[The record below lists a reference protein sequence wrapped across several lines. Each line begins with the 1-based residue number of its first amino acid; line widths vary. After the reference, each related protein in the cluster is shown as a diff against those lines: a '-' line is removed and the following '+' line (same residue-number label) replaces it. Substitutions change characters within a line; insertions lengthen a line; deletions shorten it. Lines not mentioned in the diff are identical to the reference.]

1 MRKPLIGI
9 ITYRN
14 VGEEDK
20 PYSDFIKFQSIYIK
34 YIMDAGG
41 IPIGLSFPYGIY
53 KEENISMC
61 DAFLFTGGSL
71 IESYQIEVLNYAIN
85 NKKSI
90 LAICNGLQTIAGYEW
105 LRKEFNYEMDNK
117 KIEAFF
123 NSKKEKHF
131 LKKVSNHNK
140 LNPFYLSR
148 IDESK
153 HKVILNKNSNIYKIF
168 KKDVIEEPSLHEYA
182 SCDNIFDDNSLFEVV
197 GVSEDNTIE
206 VVESKVKDYFA
217 IGTQFHIELEEYNK
231 CLFNKFIK
239 ESLK

>member
-1 MRKPLIGI
+1 MKKPIIGI

-14 VGEEDK
+14 IGEEDR
-20 PYSDFIKFQSIYIK
+20 PYSDFIKFQSVYIK
-34 YIMDAGG
+34 YIMDSGG

-61 DAFLFTGGSL
+61 DGFLFTGGSL

-105 LRKEFNYEMDNK
+105 LRREFNYEINNE
-117 KIEAFF
+117 KIENFF

-148 IDESK
+148 INESK
-153 HKVILNKNSNIYKIF
+153 HDVILNKNSNIYKIF
-168 KKDVIEEPSLHEYA
+168 KKEVISEPSLHEY
-182 SCDNIFDDNSLFEVV
+182 SVMDSIFDDNSSFEVV
-197 GVSEDNTIE
+197 GKSLDNEIE
-206 VVESKVKDYFA
+206 VVESKDKKYFV
-217 IGTQFHIELEEYNK
+217 IGIQFHIELEEYNRK
-231 CLFNKFIK
+231 LFDKFIK
-239 ESLK
+239 SCKK